1 MALKETIKGWFT
13 TGSKPTQEQFWAWM
27 DSYWHKDENIP
38 ASKIEG
44 LNNNTLELGE
54 TSTTAHRGDHGAAAY
69 QHSQSTHVT
78 SSDVATAK
86 SEAISAAAT
95 DATSKANAAQ
105 SAAISAAATDA
116 TSKANAAQ
124 AAAQAYADTNKQPIV
139 LSLPASGNAYV
150 GVIVELVCGEAI
162 VAGKLVTPATSGKAY
177 KSNSTGVNMPA
188 TYIATENGAVNET
201 KRFLKRG
208 LVRDSSLTLA
218 VGGLVYVDST
228 GVATTTI
235 PVNGA
240 TIQPIGRALSATSFD
255 FDPCL
260 WTNDEKILNLY
271 ERSDPAPAT
280 GYVKVFN
287 AIGSILKSINPSG
300 IKHWLNAVLEHTP
313 TRGDLLVYN
322 GTTGYTSQPTE
333 QDDTFV
339 KASVMNISTDGL
351 LTVMIPAGYE
361 ILSLYAEE
369 TNNTAA
375 GNIALGSTALGT
387 DVVAS
392 TAVGAMHDGK
402 LTVAKPYFSKNN
414 NTSLYISSSAW
425 GLSSINLYF
434 TFIKTR

>member
-105 SAAISAAATDA
+105 
-116 TSKANAAQ
+116 
-124 AAAQAYADTNKQPIV
+124 AAAQTYADTNKLPIV
-139 LSLPASGNAYV
+139 LVLPISGNAYK
-150 GVIVELVCGEAI
+150 GVLIDCELGETI
-162 VAGKLVTPATSGKAY
+162 LEGDLCSLATSGKVY
-177 KSNSTGVNMPA
+177 KSNSTGINMPSI
-188 TYIATENGAVNET
+188 YIATEGGSANAT

-208 LVRDSSLTLA
+208 LVRNSTFALS
-218 VGGLVYVDST
+218 VGGTVYVGADSKP
-228 GVATTTI
+228 TTTK
-235 PVNGA
+235 PNNGS
-240 TIQPIGRALSATSFD
+240 TIQVIGRAKSATEFE
-255 FDPCL
+255 FDPTL
-260 WTNDEKILNLY
+260 WTDNEKAINLH
-271 ERSDPAPAT
+271 ETSEPASTT

-287 AIGSILKSINPSG
+287 AIGSVLKSINPSG
-300 IKHWLNAVLEHTP
+300 IKHWLNAILEHSP
-313 TRGDLLVYN
+313 TLGDILVYN
-322 GTTGYTSQPTE
+322 GTTGYTSQPSE

-351 LTVMIPAGYE
+351 LTAMIPAGYE

-402 LTVAKPYFSKNN
+402 LTVSKSYFSKNN
-414 NTSLYISSSAW
+414 NTSLYVSSSAW
-425 GLSSINLYF
+425 GMSSVNLFF